1 MPLVDRRSG
10 YFVLA
15 AGAALMAAYL
25 VFVMVVDRGEHLA
38 LRIAVGLV
46 AVAAF
51 GLFIAAEIRL
61 LSRLDELE
69 RRIQL
74 EALAIAYPTA
84 ILLVFTLGVLE
95 RAGIAVWG
103 FQRLRDVWPL
113 VALPYVIGL
122 AIATRRYR

>member
-1 MPLVDRRSG
+1 MRL
-10 YFVLA
+10 
-15 AGAALMAAYL
+15 
-25 VFVMVVDRGEHLA
+25 
-38 LRIAVGLV
+38 AVGLM

-51 GLFIAAEIRL
+51 GLFIAAEVRML
-61 LSRLDELE
+61 RELDEMH

-74 EALAIAYPTA
+74 EALAIAFPTA

-95 RAGIAVWG
+95 RAGIVVWG

-113 VALPYVIGL
+113 VALPYMIGL